1 MGGRA
6 GGTRGG
12 GRAGPA
18 QGGGRWKATGHLA
31 QPPAPLP
38 HSSRHL
44 VPPLPVWVWTWCPA
58 IHATV
63 ALIWAGPCGR
73 RDPMGRA
80 PVCPSRVVDVP
91 PEAPSCP
98 AWLCAARVLGL
109 DPPSLSRPCSPR
121 STVTSHPGGRC
132 CLPWAHAVLERRNS
146 PRTPWGWRCH
156 SAHPPPPAWPRGSRV
171 SSPQRGRR
179 WAGQEGAGAVG
190 CPLPRSGSGVGTGSD
205 RDASAT
211 FLVVSGTFLRVPT
224 PGLPH
229 GPLLL
234 QSLQDWPG
242 SGFRRSP
249 VLGVL
254 SPHPAGAHSW
264 MACLMIPVP
273 AAGWPPAA

>member
-1 MGGRA
+1 
-6 GGTRGG
+6 
-12 GRAGPA
+12 
-18 QGGGRWKATGHLA
+18 
-31 QPPAPLP
+31 
-38 HSSRHL
+38 
-44 VPPLPVWVWTWCPA
+44 
-58 IHATV
+58 
-63 ALIWAGPCGR
+63 
-73 RDPMGRA
+73 MGRA
-80 PVCPSRVVDVP
+80 PVCPSRVVDMP

-98 AWLCAARVLGL
+98 AWPCAAQVLSL

-121 STVTSHPGGRC
+121 STVTSRPGGRC

-171 SSPQRGRR
+171 SSPHRGRR

-205 RDASAT
+205 CDASAT

-249 VLGVL
+249 VLGFL

-264 MACLMIPVP
+264 MACLMVSLGPWAQGCLGRAGGPSLVGTQPREGLPRKGHAPIQLLSSCVLGRSWGSEHR
-273 AAGWPPAA
+273 AAL